1 MLAIAR
7 TFVVLE
13 AVHATD
19 AGPWR
24 VVVAADDLYP
34 QLPVG
39 EDLHAGEGLVA
50 IVHLRLRSGSHRHQ
64 SSRMMLA
71 GSNLGGVT
79 SEGEE
84 NGTDGGNSVLSPVS
98 DTLGIPAVATSRD
111 PNNVPYLCVVS
122 DVYLDKSFNQPTA
135 FIAAS

>member
-39 EDLHAGEGLVA
+39 EDLHAGDGLVA
-50 IVHLRLRSGSHRHQ
+50 IVHLRLHSGSHRHQ

-71 GSNLGGVT
+71 GSNLAGAT

-84 NGTDGGNSVLSPVS
+84 NGTDGRSWEHRIAV
-98 DTLGIPAVATSRD
+98 GIETPITRD
-111 PNNVPYLCVVS
+111 RCANRYS
-122 DVYLDKSFNQPTA
+122 YY
-135 FIAAS
+135 

>member
-39 EDLHAGEGLVA
+39 EDLHAEDGLVA
-50 IVHLRLRSGSHRHQ
+50 IVRLRLHSGSHRHQ
-64 SSRMMLA
+64 SSRMTLA
-71 GSNLGGVT
+71 ALNRAEYS
-79 SEGEE
+79 
-84 NGTDGGNSVLSPVS
+84 
-98 DTLGIPAVATSRD
+98 AH
-111 PNNVPYLCVVS
+111 
-122 DVYLDKSFNQPTA
+122 
-135 FIAAS
+135 